1 MPAALA
7 RGKTWP
13 LHTCARNP
21 RRRARSESRAPSG
34 YGNAFARALAVE
46 EQIRSQ
52 VLPHPGLLGLIFRRI
67 PPARVSGQAD
77 QDASTGLCHEVRS
90 RGADPIPADVLA
102 QPSAE
107 EIQPEQPGQIPA
119 EVSADG
125 LDAGREAH
133 DLRPVLGSGARVA
146 PRRCQLFAELSEEL
160 SRPFAARGPACRGAP
175 ELHADP
181 VPKRPLLTQTTQ
193 HRLVDRYY

>member
-1 MPAALA
+1 
-7 RGKTWP
+7 
-13 LHTCARNP
+13 
-21 RRRARSESRAPSG
+21 
-34 YGNAFARALAVE
+34 
-46 EQIRSQ
+46 Q

-193 HRLVDRYY
+193 HRLVDRYYQGQIAVIPTQLRITGGLFEFRLTVLLNERPVRRSTLIARRQHGLLQRPGP